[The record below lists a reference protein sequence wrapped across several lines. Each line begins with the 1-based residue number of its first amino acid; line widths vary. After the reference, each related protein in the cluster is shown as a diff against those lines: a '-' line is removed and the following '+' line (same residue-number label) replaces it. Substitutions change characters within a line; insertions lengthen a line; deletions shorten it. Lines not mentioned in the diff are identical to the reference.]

1 MSWGKL
7 FSNENYIVGEVANV
21 NDNLIDVFVYPEK
34 FNTVAKGSILVIDSG
49 DVRPVGIVLKKAHE
63 ASYSSFTPLRQPRDK
78 IDESYPDLKN
88 YHKFVSRIV
97 YTSTLRNNR
106 IKHYRSIMPL
116 LHDRVYIL
124 REPDFLDLF
133 FKPEGSWDF
142 TFLEYYLLEGADHI
156 DVREFFMNHSEYFN
170 SKIEEKEAILNAVID
185 ALRNF
190 DYGSLIEAL
199 REIEKVLS
207 D

>member
-7 FSNENYIVGEVANV
+7 LSNENYIVGEVANV
-21 NDNLIDVFVYPEK
+21 NDNLIDIFIYPEK
-34 FNTVAKGSILVIDSG
+34 FNMVTKGSILLIDSG
-49 DVRPVGIVLKKAHE
+49 DVRPIGIVLKKAHE
-63 ASYSSFTPLRQPRDK
+63 PSYSSFTPLRQTREK

-88 YHKFVSRIV
+88 YHKFVSKIV

-106 IKHYRSIMPL
+106 IRHYRSIMPL
-116 LHDRVYIL
+116 LHDRVYVI

-133 FKPEGSWDF
+133 FKPGGNWDF
-142 TFLEYYLLEGADHI
+142 TFLEYYIIEGANHI
-156 DVREFFMNHSEYFN
+156 DVREFFMNHSEYFT
-170 SKIEEKEAILNAVID
+170 KRIGERELILNAIIN

-190 DYGSLIEAL
+190 DYTSLVITL
-199 REIEKVLS
+199 REIEKVIS